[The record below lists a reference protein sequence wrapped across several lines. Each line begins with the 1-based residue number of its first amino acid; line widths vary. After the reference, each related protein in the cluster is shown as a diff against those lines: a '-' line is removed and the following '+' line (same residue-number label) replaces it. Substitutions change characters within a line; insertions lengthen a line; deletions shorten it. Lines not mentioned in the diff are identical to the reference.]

1 MNIDYRK
8 TLDLVKGGLLTPA
21 ATWSSYLG
29 ENPNWQQTLIVLTA
43 PLILANIVLGLL
55 LSRMMGTMSPFGL
68 AGNWFAA
75 LFLGLIMACVAFAV
89 AVFVFNF
96 LAGVFG
102 GKPDFSRAFA
112 AMSLV
117 GIPAWI
123 AGIVGAAVPWVGGL
137 ISLAGAIVSLVF
149 LYKIMPLAL
158 GVPDSKRVLHFVVS
172 LVAVLVVDIMVA
184 TVLGIGRMGTSGS
197 SYDLGDRGT
206 GRDAGSMPGVFG
218 EVGRQAE
225 LMAAAGEDRYEA
237 PADGRVSR
245 EQARWVAGVMDKSR
259 LAYEDEMARLQK
271 LSEEV
276 DDKESPSPGDMVK
289 MYQGMGSVM
298 SLNTVEMEVVKSGG
312 GNWAEYL
319 WVKEQLR
326 NAQLQRGEGSETL
339 AHNYELY
346 QELEDTLQGQL

>member
-1 MNIDYRK
+1 
-8 TLDLVKGGLLTPA
+8 
-21 ATWSSYLG
+21 
-29 ENPNWQQTLIVLTA
+29 
-43 PLILANIVLGLL
+43 
-55 LSRMMGTMSPFGL
+55 MGTMSPFGL
-68 AGNWFAA
+68 AGNWFMA
-75 LFLGLIMACVAFAV
+75 LVLGLVMASVAFAV

-112 AMSLV
+112 AMSLAA
-117 GIPAWI
+117 IPAWI
-123 AGIVGAAVPWVGGL
+123 AGIIGAAVPWVGGL
-137 ISLAGAIVSLVF
+137 ISLAGAIVTLVF

-172 LVAVLVVDIMVA
+172 LVAVLVVNIVIG

-206 GRDAGSMPGVFG
+206 GRDAGSMPGMFG
-218 EVGRQAE
+218 EIGRQAE
-225 LMAAAGEDRYEA
+225 LMAAAGEDQYEP

-245 EQARWVAGVMDKSR
+245 EQARWAAGVVDKSR
-259 LAYEDEMARLQK
+259 LAYEEEMARLKK

-276 DDKESPSPGDMVK
+276 DDKENPSPSDMVK
-289 MYQGMGSVM
+289 IYQGMGSVL

-326 NAQLQRGEGSETL
+326 NAQLQRGEGSDTL
-339 AHNYELY
+339 AHNFELY
-346 QELEDTLQGQL
+346 QELEDTLQGRL